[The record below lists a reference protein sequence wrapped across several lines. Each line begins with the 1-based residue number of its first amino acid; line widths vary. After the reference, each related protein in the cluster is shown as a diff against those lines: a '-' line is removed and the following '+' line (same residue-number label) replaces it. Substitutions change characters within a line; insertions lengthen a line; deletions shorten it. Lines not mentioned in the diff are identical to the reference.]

1 MQWMRRLPLSRRALP
16 ALVACGLAF
25 CAPAWTL
32 AGDAIYRWVDRDG
45 RVNYGGQPPPG
56 VKAEMLERG
65 GVTVVPAVPARPA
78 EAADTTRRIERLES
92 ALEQEKRL
100 RREAEERVEDEREA
114 QEQALRAREKARA
127 ECEVRFREPCDDEGN
142 PRSTGY
148 IVVPPRTFHPH
159 RPPRDGHSPRHNG
172 DGYRAAERPPR
183 PGQTAPALGGMPK
196 PVLPINPDRSLQ
208 APRQLERRLPARQAD
223 D

>member
-1 MQWMRRLPLSRRALP
+1 MQWMRRLPVSRRALP
-16 ALVACGLAF
+16 ALVAWGLAL
-25 CAPAWTL
+25 CAPAL

-45 RVNYGGQPPPG
+45 RVNYGSQPPPG

-65 GVTVVPAVPARPA
+65 GVTVVPAAPARPA

-100 RREAEERVEDEREA
+100 RREAEERVADERDA

-127 ECEVRFREPCDDEGN
+127 ECEARFREPCDDEGN

-148 IVVPPRTFHPH
+148 IVVPPRTFHPP
-159 RPPRDGHSPRHNG
+159 RPPRDGHWPRHDG

-183 PGQTAPALGGMPK
+183 QGPTEPALGGMPK

-208 APRQLERRLPARQAD
+208 APRQPERRLPARQAD